1 MTTTNSE
8 VAATQAFGASV
19 ARKGLDAVA
28 TGILTRIGAA
38 IAAELRVRRDMK
50 QLMAMDEDMLADI
63 GLTRADIRH
72 AVRYGRN

>member
-19 ARKGLDAVA
+19 ARKGLGAVA
-28 TGILTRIGAA
+28 SGILTRIGAA